1 MNTQRQQLKQ
11 QLRLTPQQLLLMRL
25 LQLPVMQL
33 EQHIKEEVEKNPLL
47 ELAPS
52 PADDAGEAS
61 GEPMG
66 EAAEGGDGEEDDFRG
81 IDLDEYFDDD
91 DYSYRERQERD
102 PNYVQHQM
110 ELSEGE
116 DFTAF
121 LLQQVRL
128 RDLDERQRTIAEEL
142 VGSIDGSGY
151 LVRDVQLV
159 ANDLAFRANMEVEDQ
174 EVEQVLHVVQTL
186 DPAGVGART
195 LQECLSLQ
203 LHRRPA
209 DDDTRLATTIVDH
222 HFAQLSQRHY
232 AALMTLLKVDE
243 ATLNRA
249 LDCIR
254 HLNPKPGW
262 GRGEEH
268 KGASYVLPD
277 FVVTREG
284 DQLSFALS
292 ERNRPSLR
300 LNNDYNEMLMQLS
313 SHKQLS
319 AEERSTVQFIKQK
332 REAAQWL
339 IDTLNQR
346 EQTLSATMQAILER
360 QQAYFLSG
368 NVKDLRPLR
377 LKDIAEMT
385 HLDESTISRVVN
397 EKYVQTEFG
406 TILLKQL
413 FTKAVQSEDGDMRVT
428 GHLKEALLQTIEQ
441 EDKRHPLTDEAL
453 TESLQ
458 AQGFRLSRRT
468 VSKYRESLDIPPARL
483 RKEL

>member
-1 MNTQRQQLKQ
+1 M
-11 QLRLTPQQLLLMRL
+11 
-25 LQLPVMQL
+25 
-33 EQHIKEEVEKNPLL
+33 
-47 ELAPS
+47 
-52 PADDAGEAS
+52 
-61 GEPMG
+61 
-66 EAAEGGDGEEDDFRG
+66 
-81 IDLDEYFDDD
+81 
-91 DYSYRERQERD
+91 
-102 PNYVQHQM
+102 
-110 ELSEGE
+110 
-116 DFTAF
+116 
-121 LLQQVRL
+121 
-128 RDLDERQRTIAEEL
+128 
-142 VGSIDGSGY
+142 
-151 LVRDVQLV
+151 
-159 ANDLAFRANMEVEDQ
+159 
-174 EVEQVLHVVQTL
+174 
-186 DPAGVGART
+186 
-195 LQECLSLQ
+195 
-203 LHRRPA
+203 
-209 DDDTRLATTIVDH
+209 
-222 HFAQLSQRHY
+222 
-232 AALMTLLKVDE
+232 
-243 ATLNRA
+243 
-249 LDCIR
+249 
-254 HLNPKPGW
+254 
-262 GRGEEH
+262 
-268 KGASYVLPD
+268 
-277 FVVTREG
+277 
-284 DQLSFALS
+284 
-292 ERNRPSLR
+292 
-300 LNNDYNEMLMQLS
+300 
-313 SHKQLS
+313 
-319 AEERSTVQFIKQK
+319 QFIKQK